1 MKKYL
6 FLFSLLLLPFLWN
19 CSGEDRSGEQPFA
32 PVLSSPEAIPMGDSC
47 LLRGYVVSSP
57 NSSLTAC
64 GFYYGNDSIK
74 KELTCSNIDFTFE
87 DVTDSLGAGR
97 FYAVSYA
104 QNGIGKTLSDTL
116 WFELIP

>member
-47 LLRGYVVSSP
+47 LLRGYVV
-57 NSSLTAC
+57 
-64 GFYYGNDSIK
+64 
-74 KELTCSNIDFTFE
+74 
-87 DVTDSLGAGR
+87 
-97 FYAVSYA
+97 
-104 QNGIGKTLSDTL
+104 
-116 WFELIP
+116 